1 MQSIIN
7 RSFRTCLLATSAFL
21 ALASAAAAQD
31 VAQSDDQNTV
41 QVDDIVVTGTLRA
54 RESAISQKRD
64 SLQVIDALGADELG
78 RLPDNNVGEALNRLP
93 GVSMLVEKGEG
104 RFVQIR
110 GINPTLNNVTINGV
124 ELGAPDNENGG
135 RQTPMDI
142 ISGGVLGAVQVVKS
156 RNPDQDGQGIGGTVN
171 IKTRMPFDRPDD
183 FYANMTARAGYEAIR
198 PADDSYGG
206 HDPYGVDASVSGKAA
221 DGRLGWLLGG
231 TYTAREYVSQG
242 IYQDDW
248 VDDSGEFLPVAVK
261 NNYYI
266 IGRERLNLNGAV
278 EVRPN
283 DSASYFL
290 RGFYATWDEFQ
301 HRNRYSQELSAGV
314 VPDGP
319 DAGVSGPNRILADI
333 RLEPTE
339 KTLFSVAAGGEN
351 LLGRL
356 TLDYLVQANMNELSE
371 PNTNWEFRSAPV
383 FGPNSYVVGG
393 DGIVTITPGAGS
405 PDRQDPGLIGF
416 RRVRFFDRSLDEDTV
431 VGQFNARWDMN
442 DTTWFKAGVKGART
456 ERNLDE
462 SQQQYNPG
470 SQPLNLGTSPG
481 FTDGAFTNDTDA
493 GSVPN
498 IWLNIDGL
506 NAYFD
511 DSANADRFSLDTA
524 GQLVSEFSS
533 DYDLKETTLAAYAMG
548 VTTLGD
554 LEVIGGVRVESTD
567 IDSSGFLLGSG
578 TPTQVDDGGDYVEWL
593 PSLLLNYRPTDSL
606 IFRAAV
612 TRALGRPGYNAI
624 APSSSYDDSNGTIG
638 TLSVGNPDLLPRKSW
653 NYDLSAE
660 WYPNALTALSI
671 SLFHKDITDELVGFS
686 QSFTTQADMQAALTE
701 RGLGGGQI
709 DTSTLSR
716 LDVSTTVNG
725 GDSYL
730 EGVELNAQAQF
741 SMLPGLLRGLG
752 VSASA
757 TFLDGETETDDGVI
771 PILQQPGQ
779 TFSITGFYQLGR
791 IDASV
796 GYTYTD
802 SYLTDLNTDPTL
814 SLDQGEFGRWD
825 ARVAYRVNDRLN
837 VFLEG
842 VNLNNEPT
850 TEFQG
855 GQQRRNTE
863 YEYVGRSVYL
873 GLTFNF

>member
-1 MQSIIN
+1 MYSTIQ
-7 RSFRTCLLATSAFL
+7 RTFRTSLLATSALLIL
-21 ALASAAAAQD
+21 AGAASAQDATSRGQDPDAAVLDD
-31 VAQSDDQNTV
+31 V
-41 QVDDIVVTGTLRA
+41 IVTGTLRT

-142 ISGGVLGAVQVVKS
+142 ISGGVLGAVQVIKS
-156 RNPDQDGQGIGGTVN
+156 RTPDQDGQGIGGTVN
-171 IKTRMPFDRPDD
+171 VETRMPFDRPDD
-183 FYANMTARAGYEAIR
+183 FYGNLTARVGYEGIR
-198 PADDSYGG
+198 PEDQAYGG
-206 HDPYGVDASVSGKAA
+206 HDPYGIDATVSGKAV

-261 NNYYI
+261 NNYYV

-278 EVRPN
+278 EFRPD
-283 DSASYFL
+283 DSARYFL
-290 RGFYATWDEFQ
+290 RGFYATWNEFQ
-301 HRNRYSQELSAGV
+301 HRNRYNQSLTAGL
-314 VPDGP
+314 VPNGP
-319 DAGVSGPNRILADI
+319 DAGVTGTDRVLADV

-339 KTLFSVAAGGEN
+339 KTLFSIAAGGEN

-356 TLDYLVQANMNELSE
+356 TLDYLVQANTNDLSE
-371 PNTNWEFRSAPV
+371 PNTNWEFRSAAI
-383 FGPNSYVVGG
+383 FGPNSYSVNG
-393 DGIVTITPGAGS
+393 DGIVTITPGAGA
-405 PDRQDPGLIGF
+405 PDRQNPNLIGF
-416 RRVRFFDRSLDEDTV
+416 RRLRFFDRSLDENTV

-442 DTTWFKAGVKGART
+442 DNTWFKVGVKGART

-462 SQQQYNPG
+462 SQMQYNPG
-470 SQPLNLGTSPG
+470 AALTLGTSTT

-498 IWLNIDGL
+498 IWLNIDAM
-506 NAYFD
+506 NAYFHD
-511 DSANADRFSLDTA
+511 AANAAHFVLDAA
-524 GQLVSEFSS
+524 GQLVSEYSA

-548 VTTLGD
+548 VTTVGD
-554 LEVIGGVRVESTD
+554 LEIVGGMRVESTN

-578 TPTQVDDGGDYVEWL
+578 APTRVEDGGDYVEWL

-624 APSSSYDDSNGTIG
+624 APSSRFDDSNGTIG
-638 TLSVGNPDLLPRKSW
+638 KLSVGNPDLLPRKAW

-660 WYPNALTALSI
+660 WYPNALTALSF
-671 SLFHKDITDELVGFS
+671 SLFYKDITDELVGFS
-686 QSFTTQADMQAALTE
+686 ESFNGQADMQAALAAH
-701 RGLGGGQI
+701 GLGGGQI
-709 DTSTLSR
+709 DTSALSR
-716 LDVSTTVNG
+716 LDVSTTINA

-730 EGVELNAQAQF
+730 EGVELSAQTQF
-741 SMLPGLLRGLG
+741 SMLPGALRGLG
-752 VSASA
+752 LSASA
-757 TFLDGETETDDGVI
+757 TFLDGETRTPTGTV

-779 TFSITGFYQLGR
+779 TYSVTGFYQLGP
-791 IDASV
+791 IDASI

-825 ARVAYRVNDRLN
+825 ARLSYRVNPRVN

-855 GQQRRNTE
+855 GVQRRNTE
-863 YEYVGRSVYL
+863 YEYVGRSIYL
-873 GLTFNF
+873 GLNVNF